1 MDDHHF
7 GYIRK
12 LKKRRSIGA
21 HEDYINEMSLPS
33 QGLHLNPNQTFLRL
47 SQYKEKLKK
56 KIDKKRPKIKRL
68 VASR

>member
-1 MDDHHF
+1 LSLWLHQTVE
-7 GYIRK
+7 
-12 LKKRRSIGA
+12 KRRSIGA

-56 KIDKKRPKIKRL
+56 KIDKQDPRSKGF
-68 VASR
+68 VTSR